1 MVMYQYYLIN
11 ITSKI
16 SLTNEQKLEYL
27 SKLIQDV
34 EHNLESNGIGKKI
47 VKKWY
52 QLLSELIKLSWIQKV
67 IWTLLLEHKKQGFY
81 VTNYEDNQLLL
92 KRDSD
97 VLS

>member
-34 EHNLESNGIGKKI
+34 EHNLESNGIGKKL

-52 QLLSELIKLSWIQKV
+52 QLLSELIKLS
-67 IWTLLLEHKKQGFY
+67 
-81 VTNYEDNQLLL
+81 
-92 KRDSD
+92 
-97 VLS
+97 